1 MSSNTP
7 PPITPNTNTDADFS
21 HDDNHP
27 PTANVVTQASQLA
40 DEFDLVSTPA
50 AQTTRHNL
58 NDEFM
63 DYQDH
68 ECILEHA
75 NTDTTPIMEPSTV
88 PYYPTPTNASPDTSK
103 KRIHSMMESTTMQ
116 NIDRAAA
123 ARSMVTLANS
133 AGKKRYTPKT
143 SLLTFLRDDTI
154 GHHASALEAKGKP
167 TLNTTGTLRLAKRT
181 WFNDTTI
188 KTKDDKFKRFRE
200 KMDILSKRGLLS
212 PPLTNFHNRLLLED
226 VMGIE
231 KEQELVLLIHQS
243 HRYVAG
249 NSETWWSRR
258 IQTIGNDHVPDRV
271 NYIVFQSNL
280 YWALRIV
287 VVSNP
292 ERDSLHNKIHTQ
304 NDIVR
309 GCTQAG
315 GWGLRVQVGTGEQQ
329 NILFHDLLIAPMQL
343 QLWAKGKHTSYSSL
357 NAKLRRLSGL
367 NLSATTKRLMDE
379 SYGDSILCHDLCH
392 RYTMMMAKL
401 AENVKANVVKT
412 AIISSQKIKEH
423 YSLPS
428 NHPPFVLFQEEVN
441 KKCEEAILSTYGIF
455 NVITAPILTYTQV
468 CITKT
473 ILIFLIYYLLL

>member
-7 PPITPNTNTDADFS
+7 PAITPNTNTDADFTP
-21 HDDNHP
+21 DDNHS
-27 PTANVVTQASQLA
+27 PTANVVTQASELTQ
-40 DEFDLVSTPA
+40 EFDLVSTPA
-50 AQTTRHNL
+50 AQRNRNTL
-58 NDEFM
+58 SDEFM

-68 ECILEHA
+68 EHILEHA
-75 NTDTTPIMEPSTV
+75 NTETTPIMEPSTV
-88 PYYPTPTNASPDTSK
+88 VYYPTPTNASPDTSK

-123 ARSMVTLANS
+123 ARSMVTLSNS

-143 SLLTFLRDDTI
+143 SLLTFLREDTI
-154 GHHASALEAKGKP
+154 GNHASLLEAKGKP
-167 TLNTTGTLRLAKRT
+167 TINTTGTLRLAKRT
-181 WFNDTTI
+181 WFNDAII
-188 KTKDDKFKRFRE
+188 KTKDDKFKKFRE
-200 KMDILSKRGLLS
+200 KMDILCETGLLS
-212 PPLTNFHNRLLLED
+212 PPLTTFHNRLLLED

-249 NSETWWSRR
+249 KSETWWSRR
-258 IQTIGNDHVPDRV
+258 IQTIGNNHVPDRV

-292 ERDSLHNKIHTQ
+292 ERESLYDKVHTQ

-329 NILFHDLLIAPMQL
+329 NILFHDLLVAPTQL
-343 QLWAKGKHTSYSSL
+343 QVWAKGKHTSYSSL
-357 NAKLRRLSGL
+357 NAKLRRLSGI

-392 RYTMMMAKL
+392 RYTTMMTKL
-401 AENVKANVVKT
+401 ADNVKANVVKT
-412 AIISSQKIKEH
+412 AIISSQKIKDH

-428 NHPPFVLFQEEVN
+428 NHPPFVLFRDEVN
-441 KKCEEAILSTYGIF
+441 KICEEAILSTYGTF
-455 NVITAPILTYTQV
+455 NTITDPILTYTQV
-468 CITKT
+468 RITKT
-473 ILIFLIYYLLL
+473 NIILLIYNLI